1 MTDNIMRKAYSV
13 NAALLALRACVL
25 RIIPLLLLVAC
36 GGGET
41 TESVAVAPAALDPD
55 TLFYDSFA
63 PGQTGGWLLER
74 DDVGQ
79 TAVLDEQLVI
89 SINAPNTL
97 QYSGLANE
105 LFDDF
110 ELTVDVR
117 QLQGAP
123 SSSFGVLFRM
133 VSPEQFYRFEITG
146 DGFYMIER
154 RDNNGQWTRF
164 VTDWTATP
172 AINQGVNGMNQLTI
186 TAVGPTMRFAVNGT
200 QLQEISDP
208 TYSLGNIGLDAGTF
222 GQTGLQVAF
231 DNVHV
236 SRVN

>member
-1 MTDNIMRKAYSV
+1 MRNAYSV
-13 NAALLALRACVL
+13 NERFVTQYAL
-25 RIIPLLLLVAC
+25 RIILLVIGLTLAGC
-36 GGGET
+36 DSNDAI
-41 TESVAVAPAALDPD
+41 ESAAVAPAALDPN
-55 TLFYDSFA
+55 TLFYDGFS
-63 PGQTGGWLLER
+63 PGQTGGWHLER
-74 DDVGQ
+74 DDMGQ
-79 TAVLDEQLVI
+79 TAVFDDQLVI

-97 QYSGLANE
+97 QYSSLANE

-110 ELTVDVR
+110 ELTVDLR

-164 VTDWTATP
+164 VPDWTATP
-172 AINQGVNGMNQLTI
+172 AINQGLNAMNQLTI
-186 TAVGPTMRFAVNGT
+186 TAVGPSMRFAVNGAF
-200 QLQEISDP
+200 LQEINDA